1 MVSYYRNTDTTDNDL
16 NVCRLDREY
25 LRWYG
30 GSKWKSTDFV
40 CLGEETLKEIENMR
54 FRLGPQQAGTVRVT
68 RGSPKWRSIAHTIM
82 TDYNTQPCSKEQSK
96 KESRFLIRNII
107 REVRVTDRQ

>member
-1 MVSYYRNTDTTDNDL
+1 MYVGLTENTSGGMVVVNGNPQIIKASGIPGA
-16 NVCRLDREY
+16 V
-25 LRWYG
+25 
-30 GSKWKSTDFV
+30 FV